1 MNEHSSALRRSS
13 SAIAKKIR
21 QESLSV
27 GGIALYPSVSVPF
40 GMRLTRRPLRVAR
53 ARRRRSGEHCRRRRD
68 GCSHHSWPRVQRPAR
83 LSISDVTL
91 YQMPNL
97 SLKLSSCWSGPPLRQ
112 MHHLERSSPWLS
124 RFDSHC
130 GFSAF
135 HTYWLYI

>member
-1 MNEHSSALRRSS
+1 VNEHSSALRRSS
-13 SAIAKKIR
+13 SVIAKKIR

-27 GGIALYPSVSVPF
+27 GGIASVSVPF
-40 GMRLTRRPLRVAR
+40 GMRLTRRLLRVGR
-53 ARRRRSGEHCRRRRD
+53 ARRRGSGEHCRRREMGAPITAGRAYK
-68 GCSHHSWPRVQRPAR
+68 RPAR

-91 YQMPNL
+91 YQVLEL
-97 SLKLSSCWSGPPLRQ
+97 SLKLSSCWSGPTLRQ
-112 MHHLERSSPWLS
+112 MHHLGRSSPWLS